1 MSLPGDIIPWFV
13 QRFGDA
19 GKGGLYLNGNK
30 SLVKMLCRERYKCM
44 LPVNPG
50 VFLRAVPI
58 MAVAV
63 VFLATGCLAQIR
75 YNQFYNIENVLSR
88 ELIKSVA
95 KDGEGYV
102 WIATDDG
109 LLRYDGFQTSAYYR
123 GLPSVYTKA
132 FLRRNNG
139 QFCVLTDFGLSEII
153 QRNDSIYFRP
163 LQIGEFVFDQALNY
177 PKSIYEDR
185 EGNVWIG
192 EHNAVVRM
200 NADGFRRFELGEDYR
215 SIDYHRS
222 FSFAED
228 AFGNLWIAPFKGP
241 MLWFDRQRE
250 VLVPIDVEVP
260 AQQFRAIAAV
270 KGDHLLVGAA
280 NGLLTLKIDSDQRI
294 LESTFDERITGISSI
309 VVLNDKDVFVGTRTS
324 GLYYF
329 DLDRPASSFERLRNV
344 PIVNIVDL
352 FDDSQ
357 REELWI
363 TGDENLGLL
372 KPSVVS
378 TLQSVGQT
386 RVESLTLDDRD
397 GLYFSTGEKL
407 LRVDEKGGAAVV
419 LLEVADNY
427 FERLHL
433 EGTRLWIGDAFG
445 GISTMDITTRRRHQ
459 ILKGDNVAIRDLY
472 CDREGNKWFT
482 GHSRG
487 LIRVD
492 VRDSLTFFPD
502 LNQSVLV
509 RESPDGELYCG
520 SNGKRKLISRWDSA
534 REEFLPLEL
543 TFTFPTPDSLTVR
556 DMQFDSLGVLWVGTD
571 EGLLKIVRDNEGKY
585 NADRVVFEGLDPNEP
600 VRSLAIDRQYLY
612 VAHGQGLLVSRGD
625 DYILFDQSSGLP
637 SRIFEERGLVFD
649 KKGNLL
655 VATAKGMAKVWVGEI
670 AFRATE
676 KPLVR
681 TLRINGT
688 AMAMASVAESHF
700 PYNSSVE
707 ASFISLAYPASNIVY
722 QTRVA
727 GGGQPWSES
736 STNRNLNVFGF
747 REGSHAVEVRAREQG
762 KLWSAPLVIPVSVSK
777 PWYRTWWALLS
788 FAALGVATV
797 VAATRIHNLNLI
809 RQKRNLQR
817 IVEERTAEINRQKN
831 EIIEQQLKI
840 IQQKEELIAKN
851 EAVYKS
857 QQALADADL
866 NYMQLKEKQ
875 LHEQIEFKNKQ
886 IATHALNII
895 QKNESLRKL
904 KGHLESMV
912 KHNGRIALTD
922 IRRTLRVID
931 DSFRLDKD
939 WEDFSLYFEQIHTG
953 FYSKLKLSYP
963 DLTPHELRHCAL
975 IRLNLTLAEC
985 ASIMGI
991 SNDSIKVARSRLR
1004 KKLKLSP
1011 EQSLTRFIL
1020 AM

>member
-1 MSLPGDIIPWFV
+1 M
-13 QRFGDA
+13 QRHERSEGTR
-19 GKGGLYLNGNK
+19 
-30 SLVKMLCRERYKCM
+30 LVHL
-44 LPVNPG
+44 G
-50 VFLRAVPI
+50 VLIRSVPAMTAMFLV
-58 MAVAV
+58 
-63 VFLATGCLAQIR
+63 LASAALAQVR
-75 YNQFYNIENVLSR
+75 YNQFYSIENVFSR
-88 ELIKSVA
+88 ELIKSIA

-109 LLRYDGFQTSAYYR
+109 LLRYDGFQTSAFYR

-132 FLRRNNG
+132 FLRRTNG
-139 QFCVLTDFGLSEII
+139 QFCVLSDFGLSEII
-153 QRNDSIYFRP
+153 QRNDSIHIRP
-163 LQIGEFVFDQALNY
+163 LQIGEFVFDQPLNY

-185 EGNVWIG
+185 DGNIWIG
-192 EHNAVVRM
+192 EHSSIVRM
-200 NADGFRRFELGEDYR
+200 NANGFRRFELGEDFR

-228 AFGNLWIAPFKGP
+228 AFGTLWIAPFKGP
-241 MLWFDRQRE
+241 VLWFDRQKE
-250 VLVPIDVEVP
+250 ALVPVDLDVP
-260 AQQFRAIAAV
+260 AQQFRAICAV

-280 NGLLTLKIDSDQRI
+280 NGLLTLKIDSDRRV
-294 LESTFDERITGISSI
+294 LESKFDEGVTGISSI
-309 VVLNDKDVFVGTRTS
+309 VVLDDKDVFVGTRGF

-329 DLDRPASSFERLRNV
+329 SLDGSASTFDRLTNV
-344 PIVNIVDL
+344 PIANIVDL
-352 FDDSQ
+352 YSDPE

-378 TLQSVGQT
+378 ALRSVGQT
-386 RVESLTLDDRD
+386 RVESLTLGDDNEI
-397 GLYFSTGEKL
+397 YFSTGEKL
-407 LRVDEKGGAAVV
+407 LRVDEKDAAPVV
-419 LLEVADNY
+419 LVEVNDNY

-433 EGTRLWIGDAFG
+433 EGSRLWIGDAFG
-445 GISTMDITTRRRHQ
+445 GISTLDINTTRRQQ
-459 ILKGDNVAIRDLY
+459 ILEGDNVAIRDLY
-472 CDREGNKWFT
+472 RDRQGNKWFT

-492 VRDSLTFFPD
+492 DRDSLTFFPE

-520 SNGKRKLISRWDSA
+520 SNGKRKLISRWDPA
-534 REEFLPLEL
+534 RQSFQPLEL
-543 TFTFPTPDSLTVR
+543 SFTFASPDSITLR
-556 DMQFDSLGVLWVGTD
+556 DMQFDSLGTLWVGTD
-571 EGLLKIVRDNEGKY
+571 EGLLRIAKDGSGNHIVEK
-585 NADRVVFEGLDPNEP
+585 VVFEGLDPNEP
-600 VRSLAIDRQYLY
+600 VRSIAIDDKYLY
-612 VAHGQGLLVSRGD
+612 VAHGQGLLVSRGSE
-625 DYILFDQSSGLP
+625 YILFDQSSGLP

-649 KKGNLL
+649 RDGNLL
-655 VATAKGMAKVWVGEI
+655 VATAKGMAVVWVNEI
-670 AFRATE
+670 TFRKTE
-676 KPLVR
+676 TPLVK
-681 TLRINGT
+681 TLRINGA
-688 AMAMASVAESHF
+688 AMDVASVADSQF
-700 PYNSSVE
+700 PYNSSVA

-727 GGGQPWSES
+727 GGSQPWSEP
-736 STNRNLNVFGF
+736 STNRNLNVIGF
-747 REGSHAVEVRAREQG
+747 QEGTHSVEVRAREQG
-762 KLWSAPLVIPVSVSK
+762 KLWSTPLVIPVSVAK
-777 PWYRTWWALLS
+777 PWYRTWWAMLG
-788 FAALGVATV
+788 FVALGLGTV
-797 VAATRIHNLNLI
+797 LAATQIHNLNLI

-840 IQQKEELIAKN
+840 IQQKEELLAKN
-851 EAVYKS
+851 EAVYRS

-875 LHEQIEFKNKQ
+875 LREQIEFKNKQ
-886 IATHALNII
+886 ITTHALNII

-904 KGHLESMV
+904 KGHLESIV

-991 SNDSIKVARSRLR
+991 SHDSIKVARSRLR
-1004 KKLKLSP
+1004 KKLKLAP
-1011 EQSLTRFIL
+1011 DQSLTRFIL